1 MDKTAIE
8 DIATRSPMM
17 SPPMGTLA
25 PGVEWVMLLS
35 SLPVLSFIGD
45 GAMANPG
52 LYVDLEVS

>member
-1 MDKTAIE
+1 
-8 DIATRSPMM
+8 MM